1 MRDIIAV
8 LGYTFSQNATSLPSR
23 EIQSPNPRHHCH
35 PVTYIAS
42 KSYRLSA
49 ERSGNKKHLF
59 ERMFLRM
66 DKKKQQP
73 FNPRQKEAD
82 PENRLQS

>member
-8 LGYTFSQNATSLPSR
+8 LGYTFPQNATSLPSR

-42 KSYRLSA
+42 KSHRLSA
-49 ERSGNKKHLF
+49 EHSGNKEHLSRKDVF
-59 ERMFLRM
+59 YYE
-66 DKKKQQP
+66 
-73 FNPRQKEAD
+73 QKS
-82 PENRLQS
+82 R